1 MRKLLVFVASV
12 TAAAAAC
19 ADITAADHAPFH
31 VTLTPVVGS
40 VACFTADPEP
50 ASVPQ
55 DKGIAFINKSS
66 VSITIMLV
74 GEGGDNDVPLVS
86 VAANDT
92 SGAVKF
98 SEAGLRQ
105 YYSQACGSGTANRHT
120 LAVTIN

>member
-1 MRKLLVFVASV
+1 MRNLLVFGLLVLAGS
-12 TAAAAAC
+12 C
-19 ADITAADHAPFH
+19 ADITAADHAPVH
-31 VTLTPVVGS
+31 VTLTPITGS

-55 DKGIAFINKSS
+55 DKGLAFINKSTA
-66 VSITIMLV
+66 SITIMLV
-74 GEGGDNDVPLVS
+74 GEEGDADVPLVS
-86 VAANDT
+86 VAPGDT

-98 SEAGLRQ
+98 SKAGLRQ